1 MNPHTQR
8 DLLVMVTARELWQ
21 PAPLLP
27 FSLPSP
33 LLPFPL
39 RDSPRIF
46 IPSSLGMCYSF
57 CLEHLSLPLEPS
69 TTFHGRI
76 SAQRASLWEALLDI
90 LAAVTS
96 GHRRDTPSV
105 LLSTLG
111 AALMCGLQL
120 QTLCGQVWASIQ
132 LHLPLVLM
140 HRLCSRC

>member
-1 MNPHTQR
+1 
-8 DLLVMVTARELWQ
+8 
-21 PAPLLP
+21 
-27 FSLPSP
+27 
-33 LLPFPL
+33 
-39 RDSPRIF
+39 
-46 IPSSLGMCYSF
+46 MCYSF

-140 HRLCSRC
+140 HRLCARC